1 MTDDTMVILRRAV
14 REENWELAA
23 LAALVTI
30 AETIRDSGPEAAEA
44 LVDELA
50 AEIMAPS
57 PHPHRRRRGRRD
69 RR

>member
-14 REENWELAA
+14 REENWDLAA

-30 AETIRDSGPEAAEA
+30 AETIRDFGPEAAEE

-50 AEIMAPS
+50 AELFA
-57 PHPHRRRRGRRD
+57 PHPHRRRRRRRD

>member
-1 MTDDTMVILRRAV
+1 MTEDAMVILRRAV

-23 LAALVTI
+23 MATLVKI

-44 LVDELA
+44 LVDELVW
-50 AEIMAPS
+50 EING
-57 PHPHRRRRGRRD
+57 PHPHRRRRRRD